1 MRKFVIP
8 VIIVFIAI
16 LSAISVI
23 GQSSTA
29 DAHNIIINYQV
40 GRIDMVVYFS
50 GATPAQNAHV
60 TVYEPDGTIYLEGE
74 TNEKGEFSYEP
85 TVMQGEWKIV
95 AEHSGHRAEIIV
107 GEEIQGGTSEM
118 PLYITVTAG
127 LGYLIGLGGAA
138 AAYMGWKSRRKK
150 ESETPS

>member
-1 MRKFVIP
+1 MRKLVIP

-16 LSAISVI
+16 LSVISVI

-29 DAHNIIINYQV
+29 DAHNILINYQA

-50 GATPAQNAHV
+50 GGTPAQNAHV
-60 TVYEPDGTIYLEGE
+60 TVYKPDGTIYLEGE
-74 TNEKGEFSYEP
+74 TNEKGEFSFEP
-85 TVMQGEWKIV
+85 TVIQGEWKIV
-95 AEHSGHRAEIIV
+95 AEHSGHRAEIII
-107 GEEIQGGTSEM
+107 GEESQGGTGEM

-127 LGYLIGLGGAA
+127 LGYLIGLAGAA
-138 AAYMGWKSRRKK
+138 AAYMGWKAQRKK

>member
-1 MRKFVIP
+1 MRKLVIP
-8 VIIVFIAI
+8 AIIVFIAI
-16 LSAISVI
+16 LSVISVI

-29 DAHNIIINYQV
+29 DAHNIIINYQA

-50 GATPAQNAHV
+50 GGTPAQNAHV
-60 TVYEPDGTIYLEGE
+60 TVYKPDGTIYLEGE
-74 TNEKGEFSYEP
+74 TNEKGEFSFEP

-95 AEHSGHRAEIIV
+95 AEHSGHRAEIII
-107 GEEIQGGTSEM
+107 GEESQGGTGEM

-127 LGYLIGLGGAA
+127 LGYLIGLAGAA
-138 AAYMGWKSRRKK
+138 AAYMGWKAQRKK

>member
-1 MRKFVIP
+1 MRKLVIP

-16 LSAISVI
+16 LSVISVI

-29 DAHNIIINYQV
+29 DAHNIIINYQA

-50 GATPAQNAHV
+50 GGTPAQNAHV
-60 TVYEPDGTIYLEGE
+60 TVYKPDGTIYLEGE
-74 TNEKGEFSYEP
+74 TNEKGEFSFEP

-95 AEHSGHRAEIIV
+95 AEHSGHRAEIII
-107 GEEIQGGTSEM
+107 GEESQGGTGEM

-127 LGYLIGLGGAA
+127 LGYLIGLAGAA
-138 AAYMGWKSRRKK
+138 AAYMGWKAQRKK

>member
-1 MRKFVIP
+1 MRKLVIP

-16 LSAISVI
+16 LSVISVI

-29 DAHNIIINYQV
+29 DAHNILINYQA

-50 GATPAQNAHV
+50 GGTPAQNAHV
-60 TVYEPDGTIYLEGE
+60 TVYKPDGTIYLEGE
-74 TNEKGEFSYEP
+74 TNEKGEFSFEP

-95 AEHSGHRAEIIV
+95 AEHSGHRAEIII
-107 GEEIQGGTSEM
+107 GEESQGGTGEM

-127 LGYLIGLGGAA
+127 LGYLIGLAGAA
-138 AAYMGWKSRRKK
+138 AAYMGWKAQRKK

>member
-1 MRKFVIP
+1 MRKLVIP

-16 LSAISVI
+16 LSVISVI
-23 GQSSTA
+23 GQSSTV
-29 DAHNIIINYQV
+29 DAHNILINYQA

-50 GATPAQNAHV
+50 GGTPAQNAHV
-60 TVYEPDGTIYLEGE
+60 TVYKPDGTIYLEGE
-74 TNEKGEFSYEP
+74 TNEKGEFSFEP

-95 AEHSGHRAEIIV
+95 AEHSGHRAEIII
-107 GEEIQGGTSEM
+107 GEESQGGTGEM

-127 LGYLIGLGGAA
+127 LGYLIGLAGAA
-138 AAYMGWKSRRKK
+138 AAYMGWKAQRKK

>member
-1 MRKFVIP
+1 MRKLVLP

-16 LSAISVI
+16 LSVISVI
-23 GQSSTA
+23 GQSSTV
-29 DAHNIIINYQV
+29 DAHNILINYQA

-50 GATPAQNAHV
+50 GGTPAQNAHV
-60 TVYEPDGTIYLEGE
+60 TVYKPDGTIYLEGE
-74 TNEKGEFSYEP
+74 TNEKGEFSFEP

-95 AEHSGHRAEIIV
+95 AEHSGHRAEIII
-107 GEEIQGGTSEM
+107 GEESQGGTGEM

-127 LGYLIGLGGAA
+127 LGYLIGLAGAA
-138 AAYMGWKSRRKK
+138 AAYMGWKAQRKK

>member
-1 MRKFVIP
+1 MRKLVIP

-16 LSAISVI
+16 LSVISVI

-29 DAHNIIINYQV
+29 DAHNILINYQA

-50 GATPAQNAHV
+50 GGTPAQNAHV
-60 TVYEPDGTIYLEGE
+60 TVYKPDGTIYLEGE
-74 TNEKGEFSYEP
+74 TNEKGEFSFEP
-85 TVMQGEWKIV
+85 TVMQGEWKIA
-95 AEHSGHRAEIIV
+95 AEHSGHRAEIII
-107 GEEIQGGTSEM
+107 GEESQGGTGEM

-127 LGYLIGLGGAA
+127 LGYLIGLAGAA
-138 AAYMGWKSRRKK
+138 AAYMGWKAQRKK

>member
-1 MRKFVIP
+1 MRKLVIP
-8 VIIVFIAI
+8 VIIVFTVI
-16 LSAISVI
+16 LSVISVI

-29 DAHNIIINYQV
+29 DAHNIIISYQA
-40 GRIDMVVYFS
+40 GRMDMVVYFS
-50 GATPAQNAHV
+50 GGTPARNAHI
-60 TVYEPDGTIYLEGE
+60 TIYKPDGTIYLEGE
-74 TNEKGEFSYEP
+74 TNEKGEFSFEP

-95 AEHSGHRAEIIV
+95 AEHSGHRAEIII
-107 GEEIQGGTSEM
+107 GEEIQGGTNEM

-138 AAYMGWKSRRKK
+138 AAYMGWKSQRKK

>member
-1 MRKFVIP
+1 MLP

-16 LSAISVI
+16 LSVISVI

-29 DAHNIIINYQV
+29 DAHNIIINYQA

-50 GATPAQNAHV
+50 GGTPAQNAHV
-60 TVYEPDGTIYLEGE
+60 TVYKPDGTIYLEGE
-74 TNEKGEFSYEP
+74 TNEKGEFSFEP

-95 AEHSGHRAEIIV
+95 AEHSGHRAEIII
-107 GEEIQGGTSEM
+107 GEESQGGTGEM

-127 LGYLIGLGGAA
+127 LGYLIGLAGAA
-138 AAYMGWKSRRKK
+138 AAYMGWKAQRKK